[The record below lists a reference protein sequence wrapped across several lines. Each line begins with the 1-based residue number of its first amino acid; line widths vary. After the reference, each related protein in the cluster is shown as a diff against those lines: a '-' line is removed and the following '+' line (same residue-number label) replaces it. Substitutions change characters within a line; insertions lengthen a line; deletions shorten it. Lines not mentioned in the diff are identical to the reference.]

1 MSKKVSIRY
10 SRYLSLEQKKSLA
23 CSKAGQIG
31 SAIRWSGHE
40 KVKTKLVRI
49 YESDYN
55 AIRNLA
61 AYRRTSISD
70 AVSFAFV
77 NCRWCDHSCS
87 KKPAYDSSG
96 V

>member
-1 MSKKVSIRY
+1 MSKN
-10 SRYLSLEQKKSLA
+10 SRSPYLSPEEKKSIA

-31 SAIRWSGHE
+31 SAIRWKGHK
-40 KVKTKLVRI
+40 KVKTKFVRI

-77 NCRWCDHSCS
+77 NCRWCDYSCS
-87 KKPAYDSSG
+87 KKSVDDSSG